1 VGSGP
6 KYDIGMLKTLR
17 VMTLI
22 CASGLLISACSTM
35 ERNSDTP
42 DGAFAIAEEFDKG
55 ERYEEAIRRYTEVKN
70 KFPYS
75 NFATKAE
82 LAIADVYYKQESY
95 AEAQVAYQMF
105 KELHPTAPQSA
116 YVQFRLGMSYYNQL
130 PSTIDRD
137 LTLANDTIINL
148 SDMIKKYPNSE
159 YVAEAKEKRSA
170 TIKMLAEKED
180 YIGNFYFIREIYDS
194 ALKRYEGLYA
204 NYKNLGFDARALS
217 RIVISAKKIGD
228 DPKANKYIAI
238 LSKDFPGSSELKQA
252 EKEMK

>member
-1 VGSGP
+1 
-6 KYDIGMLKTLR
+6 MLKTLR

-22 CASGLLISACSTM
+22 CASGFLLSACSTM
-35 ERNSDTP
+35 EKNSDTP

-82 LAIADVYYKQESY
+82 LAIADVYYKQESF

-105 KELHPTAPQSA
+105 KELHPTVPNSD
-116 YVQFRLGMSYYNQL
+116 YVQYRLGMSYYNQL
-130 PSTIDRD
+130 PSSIDRD

-148 SDMIKKYPNSE
+148 SDLIKKYPNSE

-194 ALKRYEGLYA
+194 ALKRYEGLYS

-228 DPKANKYIAI
+228 DPKANKYMAI
-238 LSKDFPGSSELKQA
+238 LSSDFPGSPELKQA
-252 EKEMK
+252 EKETK